1 MAKFCTYCGK
11 QLEDG
16 EVCSCTTQTAQAPNQ
31 QPAQAAPTMQ
41 QQTTPYAQAP
51 TQYAPNPTAQAI
63 GSGFKSLLTIVN
75 KPMETLS
82 SFVNAANF
90 IVALILIG
98 AQALVAGFF
107 TLAAMS
113 DLGEMINLGKMFFLT
128 LLFSL
133 VLSAVLY
140 GSLFLFTIIFKGKT
154 DAKTLLTVVAIRSV
168 IVIPFMV
175 LGLLLGFA
183 SIGLGI
189 GLFLL
194 GEVFAFSYLY
204 HALKV
209 ATGLPDNKLMFIIPL
224 AIVVVVI
231 VYAIIMQ
238 GVAKDIVK
246 DALGGLLGGL
256 SGLSS
261 LY

>member
-41 QQTTPYAQAP
+41 QQTTPYSQAP
-51 TQYAPNPTAQAI
+51 TQHAPNPTAQAI

-168 IVIPFMV
+168 IVIPCMV
-175 LGLLLGFA
+175 LG
-183 SIGLGI
+183 
-189 GLFLL
+189 
-194 GEVFAFSYLY
+194 
-204 HALKV
+204 
-209 ATGLPDNKLMFIIPL
+209 
-224 AIVVVVI
+224 
-231 VYAIIMQ
+231 
-238 GVAKDIVK
+238 
-246 DALGGLLGGL
+246 
-256 SGLSS
+256 
-261 LY
+261 

>member
-1 MAKFCTYCGK
+1 M
-11 QLEDG
+11 
-16 EVCSCTTQTAQAPNQ
+16 
-31 QPAQAAPTMQ
+31 
-41 QQTTPYAQAP
+41 
-51 TQYAPNPTAQAI
+51 
-63 GSGFKSLLTIVN
+63 
-75 KPMETLS
+75 
-82 SFVNAANF
+82 
-90 IVALILIG
+90 
-98 AQALVAGFF
+98 
-107 TLAAMS
+107 
-113 DLGEMINLGKMFFLT
+113 
-128 LLFSL
+128 
-133 VLSAVLY
+133 
-140 GSLFLFTIIFKGKT
+140 
-154 DAKTLLTVVAIRSV
+154 
-168 IVIPFMV
+168 
-175 LGLLLGFA
+175 
-183 SIGLGI
+183 GLGI
-189 GLFLL
+189 GLFVL